1 MSQPIAPEGAV
12 KQQPYS
18 SGAPAAAPANIPNPG
33 RLFQT
38 ISAYQ
43 SSAAMKAAIDLD
55 VFTAIADRQ
64 TTAEQIA
71 QRTGAAERGIRILCD
86 FLTVI
91 GFLTKTNSQYGLAPD
106 AAVFLDRRSPAYMG
120 SVADFLGTSEL
131 LNAFQHL
138 TDAVRKGGTVLSD
151 EGTVSYDNP
160 VWVQFARSMAPM
172 MKMPAEGISK
182 LVGAEKGGKCR
193 VLDIAAGHGLFGI
206 DIARHN
212 PEAEIVAVDWPN
224 VLEVAKENA
233 RKSGVESRYSTLPG
247 SAFEVEFGQGYD
259 LILLTNFLH
268 HFDVPTNEGLLRK
281 VHAALASNGRAVT
294 LEFVPNDDRVSPP
307 EAATFSMVMLGSTA
321 HGDAYTFAEF
331 ERMFKNAGFSR
342 SEHFRQPPSPE
353 SVIISYR

>member
-1 MSQPIAPEGAV
+1 MSQPVAPEGAV
-12 KQQPYS
+12 QQQPPS
-18 SGAPAAAPANIPNPG
+18 AAAHGAPANMPNPA
-33 RLFQT
+33 RFFQT

-43 SSAAMKAAIDLD
+43 QSAAMKAAIDLEI
-55 VFTAIADRQ
+55 FTLIADGK
-64 TTAEQIA
+64 TTAERIA
-71 QRTGAAERGIRILCD
+71 ERAGAAERGVRILCD
-86 FLTVI
+86 YLTVL
-91 GFLTKTNSQYGLAPD
+91 GFVTKTNFQYGLTPD
-106 AAVFLDRRSPAYMG
+106 SALFLDRRSPAYMG
-120 SVADFLGTSEL
+120 SVANFLGAPEL
-131 LNAFQHL
+131 LHAFDHL
-138 TDAVRKGGTVLSD
+138 ADAVRKGGTVMSD
-151 EGTVSYDNP
+151 EGTVSHDNP
-160 VWVQFARSMAPM
+160 IWVEFARSMAPM

-212 PEAEIVAVDWPN
+212 PQAEIVAVDWPN

-233 RKSGVESRYSTLPG
+233 GKSGVESRYSIIPG

-281 VHAALASNGRAVT
+281 VHAALAPNGRAVT
-294 LEFVPNDDRVSPP
+294 LEFVPNDDRVTPP
-307 EAATFSMVMLGSTA
+307 ETATFSMVMLGSTA
-321 HGDAYTFAEF
+321 RGDAYTFAEF